1 MDDPPQFAEDLGT
14 FLVSFWV
21 ENEKNDRENSPPTK
35 VPISPS
41 GRKLGF
47 FFEQK
52 KVEDEIGDDLV
63 GCVFGWFF
71 WKRWDLFFCFWRG
84 DRIGSCSFLG
94 VFFAKMRAV
103 MNIGGEYFASYDVK
117 RRMERLSVSL

>member
-21 ENEKNDRENSPPTK
+21 ENEKNDPRKLATK
-35 VPISPS
+35 VLISPS

-52 KVEDEIGDDLV
+52 KVEDEIGDDLI
-63 GCVFGWFF
+63 GCVFGCF

-84 DRIGSCSFLG
+84 DRIGSCLFW
-94 VFFAKMRAV
+94 VFFFEIFKT
-103 MNIGGEYFASYDVK
+103 NESSDEHWWGI
-117 RRMERLSVSL
+117 LCQL